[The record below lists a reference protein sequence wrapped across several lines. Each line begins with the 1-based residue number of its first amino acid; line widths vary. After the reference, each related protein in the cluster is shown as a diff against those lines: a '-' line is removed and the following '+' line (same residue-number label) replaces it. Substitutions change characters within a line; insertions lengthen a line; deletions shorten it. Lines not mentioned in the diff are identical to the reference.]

1 MAANDTFNDEDGR
14 GQGRRRMDA
23 AQRKYK
29 LPTEERLTRAAVHY
43 LERYSSSAENLR
55 AVLGRKVKRA
65 ATSNGRSPEEFRDI
79 VDRVVE
85 KCRRSGMVDDR
96 TYAETKLAGLR
107 RRGRSKRQ
115 IEAALA
121 SKGVD
126 RALIASVVERDD
138 TSELEAARTYARRRR
153 LGPWRT
159 QGQRE
164 DSREKDMAALCRAG
178 YSFEIARKVVDA
190 AADDGEEASAAV

>member
-1 MAANDTFNDEDGR
+1 MAEKGDSNHENG
-14 GQGRRRMDA
+14 GQSGRRDVG

-29 LPTEERLTRAAVHY
+29 LPTEERLTRAAIHY
-43 LERYSSSAENLR
+43 LDRYASSQENLR
-55 AVLGRKVKRA
+55 NVLSRKVKRA
-65 ATSNGRSPEEFRDI
+65 ATANGRSPEDFREI

-85 KCRRSGMVDDR
+85 KCRRAGMVDDR
-96 TYAETKLAGLR
+96 TYAETKLVGLR

-115 IEAALA
+115 IKATLA

-126 RALIASVVERDD
+126 RDLIANVIDQDD

-159 QGQRE
+159 RGQRE
-164 DSREKDMAALCRAG
+164 ERREKDMAALCRAG
-178 YSFEIARKVVDA
+178 YPYEIARKVID
-190 AADDGEEASAAV
+190 AADDGEAPSAAF